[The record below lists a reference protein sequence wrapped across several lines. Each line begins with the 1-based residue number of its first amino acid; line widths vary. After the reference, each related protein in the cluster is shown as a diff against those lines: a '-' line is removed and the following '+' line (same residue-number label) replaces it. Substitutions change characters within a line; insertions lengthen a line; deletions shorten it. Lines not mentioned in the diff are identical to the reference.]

1 MSVERAV
8 LRVARRKSGVREE
21 MYSAAV
27 VQDLSVRCVFGWGRG
42 LVQQGRVGG
51 MKSRGIRGVV
61 SWCPLR
67 SGEGR
72 GTANRDG
79 QQLASRYRDHVRFEV
94 TLNTRVESYVMMLQS
109 AAEI

>member
-1 MSVERAV
+1 MF
-8 LRVARRKSGVREE
+8 SGGGGV
-21 MYSAAV
+21 
-27 VQDLSVRCVFGWGRG
+27 

-51 MKSRGIRGVV
+51 MKSRRIRGVV

-72 GTANRDG
+72 STANRVG

-94 TLNTRVESYVMMLQS
+94 TLNPRVESYVMMLQN